1 LFSFLFP
8 SHDRRGRM
16 DIMSEWKHL
25 IDALRYATMPIID
38 QQYRAPKMAKF
49 ALGRRK

>member
-1 LFSFLFP
+1 MTKS
-8 SHDRRGRM
+8 GRM
-16 DIMSEWKHL
+16 DVMSEWKHL

-49 ALGRRK
+49 SLGGQS